1 MKEKGIFAFI
11 CSNKFAKAK
20 YGEKLRKL
28 ILSNQ
33 LKIYNDFTGIKIF
46 KETSVDTCVIQIKK
60 EFMEN
65 NQILVNDDYLMNQ
78 NRLDSTSFTFN
89 PPEVLDLREKIFKQ
103 GTIIKN
109 LDIQINYGIKTGFN
123 KAFII
128 DEETK
133 NKLIAEDSNNEEIIK
148 PLLRGKDIQKW
159 KINYKNFYL
168 IFTRRGI
175 NINKYPIIK
184 DYLSIYKEDLTP
196 KSKNSNKTSKGRK
209 PGPYKWYEIQDNV
222 AYFSSFEKEKI
233 IYSEISKEPSFTLDS
248 KNYFLG
254 NTAYILNSNSI
265 NLKYLLGLLNSNVLF
280 WIFKLVCYQLGSNG
294 FRFIKI
300 FVEQLPI
307 IIDTDNYFYIIKI
320 VEDILDLNYKIK
332 IHEENF
338 LNILDKYN
346 ISKLSKKLI
355 EFEKLTEKEFI
366 EEIKNKHENFEK
378 IDVLIE
384 NFNRIC
390 FEINEL
396 KSQINIKTI
405 SLNKCV
411 YSIYNLSEEEIK
423 IIENDL

>member
-1 MKEKGIFAFI
+1 MKI
-11 CSNKFAKAK
+11 CNFFSFNNK
-20 YGEKLRKL
+20 
-28 ILSNQ
+28 
-33 LKIYNDFTGIKIF
+33 
-46 KETSVDTCVIQIKK
+46 
-60 EFMEN
+60 
-65 NQILVNDDYLMNQ
+65 
-78 NRLDSTSFTFN
+78 
-89 PPEVLDLREKIFKQ
+89 
-103 GTIIKN
+103 
-109 LDIQINYGIKTGFN
+109 
-123 KAFII
+123 
-128 DEETK
+128 
-133 NKLIAEDSNNEEIIK
+133 EIIK
-148 PLLRGKDIQKW
+148 PLLRGKDIHKW
-159 KINYKNFYL
+159 RISFKNLYL
-168 IFTRRGI
+168 IHSFDNLNT
-175 NINKYPIIK
+175 K
-184 DYLSIYKEDLTP
+184 DEFPKIFNYLYQFKEELEKRYD
-196 KSKNSNKTSKGRK
+196 KGNEWFNLR
-209 PGPYKWYEIQDNV
+209 PCSYD
-222 AYFSSFEKEKI
+222 SLFEKEKI

>member
-133 NKLIAEDSNNEEIIK
+133 NKLIAEDSNNKEIIK
-148 PLLRGKDIQKW
+148 PLLRGKDIHKW
-159 KINYKNFYL
+159 RISFKKLYKPL
-168 IFTRRGI
+168 M
-175 NINKYPIIK
+175 
-184 DYLSIYKEDLTP
+184 
-196 KSKNSNKTSKGRK
+196 
-209 PGPYKWYEIQDNV
+209 
-222 AYFSSFEKEKI
+222 
-233 IYSEISKEPSFTLDS
+233 PSYND
-248 KNYFLG
+248 
-254 NTAYILNSNSI
+254 NSI
-265 NLKYLLGLLNSNVLF
+265 
-280 WIFKLVCYQLGSNG
+280 
-294 FRFIKI
+294 
-300 FVEQLPI
+300 
-307 IIDTDNYFYIIKI
+307 
-320 VEDILDLNYKIK
+320 
-332 IHEENF
+332 
-338 LNILDKYN
+338 
-346 ISKLSKKLI
+346 
-355 EFEKLTEKEFI
+355 
-366 EEIKNKHENFEK
+366 
-378 IDVLIE
+378 
-384 NFNRIC
+384 
-390 FEINEL
+390 
-396 KSQINIKTI
+396 
-405 SLNKCV
+405 
-411 YSIYNLSEEEIK
+411 
-423 IIENDL
+423 